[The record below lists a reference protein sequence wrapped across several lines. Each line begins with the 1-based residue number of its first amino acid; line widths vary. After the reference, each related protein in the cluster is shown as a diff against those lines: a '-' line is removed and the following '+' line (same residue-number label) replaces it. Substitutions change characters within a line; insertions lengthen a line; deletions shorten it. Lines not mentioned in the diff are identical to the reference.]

1 MGQAWDKL
9 GTEDVHRAPFCVI
22 LYAVIERL
30 TVLFFIVLC
39 VLLGVYLILAP
50 WDALFGP
57 WGENYLLVYLTD
69 KAGAPV
75 IARAVASNWFRGA
88 VTGLGV
94 LNLAIAFWEAAHFK
108 QSVRH
113 LQGSQTEVR

>member
-1 MGQAWDKL
+1 M
-9 GTEDVHRAPFCVI
+9 V
-22 LYAVIERL
+22 ERL
-30 TVLFFIVLC
+30 TVVFFIVLC
-39 VLLGVYLILAP
+39 FLLGVYLMLAP

-57 WGENYLLVYLTD
+57 WGENYLLVFLTD

-94 LNLAIAFWEAAHFK
+94 VNLLIAFWEIGHFS
-108 QSVRH
+108 QSVKM
-113 LQGSQTEVR
+113 LQGGEKKAESGE